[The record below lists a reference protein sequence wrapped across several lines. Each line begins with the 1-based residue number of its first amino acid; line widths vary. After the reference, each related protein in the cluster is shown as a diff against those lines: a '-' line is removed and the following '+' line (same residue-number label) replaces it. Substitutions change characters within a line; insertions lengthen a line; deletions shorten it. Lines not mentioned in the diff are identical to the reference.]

1 MSFFTSRGSVDV
13 SDKALL
19 RMYVMTG
26 GKRYIIHLW
35 AVIHGLARLI
45 SKHKKYTNKVR
56 VYWCAA
62 PFQAPVWVYIILKS
76 IVSSTFTSPSCHYS
90 RDGLRY

>member
-35 AVIHGLARLI
+35 TVIHGP
-45 SKHKKYTNKVR
+45 
-56 VYWCAA
+56 W
-62 PFQAPVWVYIILKS
+62 P
-76 IVSSTFTSPSCHYS
+76 
-90 RDGLRY
+90 G